1 MRFGTSASIAK
12 RKSIDILPGDY
23 EMNQEEIKRWATPV
37 DLFEEK
43 YKIAKQFDP
52 SSSMMKMNAFGV
64 PVIVLFSHDL
74 VKQWQQYELKG
85 QTRRPNVPIFEKLVG
100 NNFADLY
107 GAKHLE
113 WRKKTAKSFKPHI
126 IDQYTPFIQKAASD
140 IVLQGI
146 SNTSKE
152 SGEYV
157 YFCQEAKRFAFEIG
171 IKFVMGPLIN
181 AEERDHLFSIFQ
193 RFTATFSPKVME
205 DPEGKDPDSVLSK
218 GIKASEELRAWLEP
232 KYFEAEKLLKGN
244 EWDKKYKD
252 SECLLKGL
260 LENDAMIVA
269 GKEFS
274 MEDKLNILIILTFA
288 AYDTS
293 ATSLNNLV
301 YTMYKNPKETE
312 ILRNAIMNHPELSN
326 PDTVFTM
333 EMLQGCNELDF
344 FIQESQRHEGI
355 VPASIRQVND
365 ENGLE
370 FGNYLLPKE
379 TNILI
384 PIKWL
389 HHGEGSWTD
398 SMEFKPSR
406 FDKSNG
412 SSKQERGDI
421 GRYNNVPFMTG
432 LHKCLGMHL
441 ALLEMRIY
449 TVLLLRD
456 WEFELDE
463 NRLMEDNDGIIN
475 GMNMDQGIAHWI
487 GNLNWMK
494 ID

>member
-1 MRFGTSASIAK
+1 
-12 RKSIDILPGDY
+12 
-23 EMNQEEIKRWATPV
+23 
-37 DLFEEK
+37 
-43 YKIAKQFDP
+43 
-52 SSSMMKMNAFGV
+52 
-64 PVIVLFSHDL
+64 
-74 VKQWQQYELKG
+74 
-85 QTRRPNVPIFEKLVG
+85 
-100 NNFADLY
+100 
-107 GAKHLE
+107 
-113 WRKKTAKSFKPHI
+113 
-126 IDQYTPFIQKAASD
+126 
-140 IVLQGI
+140 
-146 SNTSKE
+146 
-152 SGEYV
+152 
-157 YFCQEAKRFAFEIG
+157 
-171 IKFVMGPLIN
+171 
-181 AEERDHLFSIFQ
+181 
-193 RFTATFSPKVME
+193 ME
-205 DPEGKDPDSVLSK
+205 DPEGKDPESVLSK
-218 GIKASEELRAWLEP
+218 GIKASEELREWLEP
-232 KYFEAEKLLKGN
+232 KYLEAEKLLKDN
-244 EWDKKYKD
+244 EWEKKYND

-260 LENDAMIVA
+260 LENDAMIVG

-326 PDTVFTM
+326 PNTTFTM
-333 EMLQGCNELDF
+333 EMLNGCNELDC
-344 FIQESQRHEGI
+344 FIQESQRQFGI
-355 VPASIRQVND
+355 VPLSIRQVND
-365 ENGLE
+365 EKGLE

-384 PIKWL
+384 PVKWL

-412 SSKQERGDI
+412 QSKKDRGDI

-441 ALLEMRIY
+441 ALLEMKIY

-463 NRLMEDNDGIIN
+463 SKLMEDTEGISN
-475 GMNMDQGIAHWI
+475 GMNLEQGIAHW
-487 GNLNWMK
+487 NVYLKLKRRME
-494 ID
+494 